1 MRLAIAEQEK
11 AEQTEATVRATAAA
25 ERAVAEH
32 QEAARR
38 ALTLFE
44 EYEHTAF
51 AGGDVCAQLHVAIYN
66 RLLSIFSDSFSDS
79 PDDFS
84 RVERHMREHGVQ
96 PDEATFTLLV
106 RGLVNRGDYDE
117 AMRVVLGS
125 PQRGGVVP
133 KARTYG
139 SLLDAMCEHGRVGSV
154 VEIHE
159 EIKRQVQEY

>member
-66 RLLSIFSDSFSDS
+66 RLLSIFSDS

-117 AMRVVLGS
+117 AMRVVLGATPRRAAS
-125 PQRGGVVP
+125 GSCPRGRTW
-133 KARTYG
+133 ARRG
-139 SLLDAMCEHGRVGSV
+139 SGRGAPSSRSV
-154 VEIHE
+154 
-159 EIKRQVQEY
+159 RRPRACGCR

>member
-11 AEQTEATVRATAAA
+11 AEQTEAKVRATAAA
-25 ERAVAEH
+25 ERAVAELK
-32 QEAARR
+32 EAARR
-38 ALTLFE
+38 ALALFE

-51 AGGDVCAQLHVAIYN
+51 AGGDVCATLHVAIYN
-66 RLLSIFSDSFSDS
+66 RLLSIFSDS

-84 RVERHMREHGVQ
+84 RVERHMREHGVH

-159 EIKRQVQEY
+159 EIKRQVEE